1 MRKWELAVLDVLIW
15 VVIISVQ
22 CHWAV
27 HLRFMHSRYVTISK
41 KKNVRKEKRKR
52 MGGDE
57 WEMAR
62 KDSLVKSFTITGSK
76 EMGQWLE
83 AV

>member
-1 MRKWELAVLDVLIW
+1 
-15 VVIISVQ
+15 
-22 CHWAV
+22 
-27 HLRFMHSRYVTISK
+27 MHSRYVTISK
-41 KKNVRKEKRKR
+41 EKVRKEKRKR

-62 KDSLVKSFTITGSK
+62 KDSLVKSFAITGSK

-83 AV
+83 AGVDRDTGKLLEMEDNMACCYAVVRI

>member
-41 KKNVRKEKRKR
+41 KKKCQKRK
-52 MGGDE
+52 
-57 WEMAR
+57 
-62 KDSLVKSFTITGSK
+62 KK
-76 EMGQWLE
+76 ENGRR
-83 AV
+83 